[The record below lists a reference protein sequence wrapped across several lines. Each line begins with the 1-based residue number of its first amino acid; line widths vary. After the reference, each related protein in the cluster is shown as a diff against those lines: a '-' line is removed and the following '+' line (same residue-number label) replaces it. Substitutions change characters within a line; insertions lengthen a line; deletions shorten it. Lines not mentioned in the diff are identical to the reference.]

1 MSQMRERVLAPVS
14 LRISSRA
21 LSSGSWLRAQRA
33 TAQPSRARARA
44 MARPMPRLAPPT
56 RAALPSRP
64 VSMGVSWRRWEIGA
78 RRGLEV
84 RGQEVRG
91 TRCEVRGT
99 KYEVRGR
106 DPGQRSDAGKLS
118 TDLDGQ
124 SRMISRTNLD
134 CWEAMYRRF

>member
-1 MSQMRERVLAPVS
+1 MSQMRERVFAPVS
-14 LRISSRA
+14 IRISSLA
-21 LSSGSWLRAQRA
+21 LSNGSWLRAQRA
-33 TAQPSRARARA
+33 TEQPSRARARA

-106 DPGQRSDAGKLS
+106 DPGQRSEVRGGASAFDRGK
-118 TDLDGQ
+118 TTRNQ
-124 SRMISRTNLD
+124 V
-134 CWEAMYRRF
+134 